1 MAANVFMAKLEG
13 ARQVAQLPA
22 LAGKTFTLQKVTEI
36 GGLKQTL
43 FLVPQAGAGTA
54 GGGIVALQV
63 EGARQAA
70 SFSTLVGKSV
80 TVGQAPT
87 VIGGGKWL
95 VLHPAAGTAAK
106 VFAGTTVAGGAAGA
120 GVAGKGAAGAGVA
133 GKGLADSSM
142 IMMKV
147 EGAKQAV
154 QLPMMSGKTFTIV
167 KPMAG
172 AGDNMLAL
180 KPVGAMGAAGKGAGA
195 AGAAG
200 KGAGAM
206 GAAGKGAGAMGA
218 AGKGAGAAGAA
229 GKGVISLEIQGGG
242 GKLGALVGKTFT
254 VGKAPVVAGN
264 AGKWLVLQPT
274 TGAAAK
280 AMAGTAVA
288 APAVAPKAAV
298 AKAIMV
304 KGVAGGGVAEGA
316 GVAAKGAG
324 VAAKGAG
331 VAAKAA
337 SGKAAV
343 GMAGVAGSAKAAAG
357 STIWTGSGWSL
368 GLGLGLGPWGP
379 AILGLLGVTAVYG
392 YLRKRRSQ
400 RSETD
405 DEIELPGTLTET

>member
-206 GAAGKGAGAMGA
+206 GAAGKGAGA
-218 AGKGAGAAGAA
+218 AGAA
-229 GKGVISLEIQGGG
+229 GKGVISLEIQGG
-242 GKLGALVGKTFT
+242 
-254 VGKAPVVAGN
+254 
-264 AGKWLVLQPT
+264 
-274 TGAAAK
+274 AANWGRWSARRL
-280 AMAGTAVA
+280 
-288 APAVAPKAAV
+288 P
-298 AKAIMV
+298 
-304 KGVAGGGVAEGA
+304 
-316 GVAAKGAG
+316 
-324 VAAKGAG
+324 
-331 VAAKAA
+331 
-337 SGKAAV
+337 
-343 GMAGVAGSAKAAAG
+343 SAK
-357 STIWTGSGWSL
+357 
-368 GLGLGLGPWGP
+368 P
-379 AILGLLGVTAVYG
+379 
-392 YLRKRRSQ
+392 RS
-400 RSETD
+400 
-405 DEIELPGTLTET
+405 LPGTRANGSSSSQLRALPQRPWREPPWPPQPLPRKPPSRKPLW

>member
-54 GGGIVALQV
+54 GGGILALQV

-120 GVAGKGAAGAGVA
+120 GVACKGAAGAGVA

-316 GVAAKGAG
+316 GVAAK
-324 VAAKGAG
+324 
-331 VAAKAA
+331 AA

>member
-1 MAANVFMAKLEG
+1 MAADVFMAKLEG

-22 LAGKTFTLQKVTEI
+22 LAGKTFTLQKVTAI

-95 VLHPAAGTAAK
+95 VLHPAAGTTAK
-106 VFAGTTVAGGAAGA
+106 VFAGSTVAG
-120 GVAGKGAAGAGVA
+120 GAAGAGVA

-154 QLPMMSGKTFTIV
+154 QLPMMSGKTFTVV

-206 GAAGKGAGAMGA
+206 GAAGKGAGA
-218 AGKGAGAAGAA
+218 AGAA
-229 GKGVISLEIQGGG
+229 GKSVISLEIQGGG

-316 GVAAKGAG
+316 GVAAK
-324 VAAKGAG
+324 
-331 VAAKAA
+331 AA
-337 SGKAAV
+337 SGKAAI
-343 GMAGVAGSAKAAAG
+343 GMAGAAGSAKAAAG

-379 AILGLLGVTAVYG
+379 AILGLLGMTAVYG